1 MTVVEKE
8 IKQTSSNS
16 FSTTPKILVF
26 SSLFS
31 TFLVLVPIAYLVI
44 RSNEKGFNYFLS
56 LLFRLRTLET
66 LFISVSLSL
75 TVSVGA
81 LFLGVYVA
89 SLLAKTNTYFR
100 RFFILIM
107 PLPLAIPSYVI
118 AYSYLVLIP
127 KLQGFWISALVL
139 ILATF
144 PFVAIPTFAFL
155 RNINIDQEE
164 VARSL
169 GLRPIQVFYRIIWPQ
184 VRVASFAGALLSALY
199 AISEF
204 GTVSFMRLDTF
215 TRVIY
220 TTYRA
225 SFDRS
230 AAASLGIMLVLVSLI
245 VVYLEKKSRG
255 RISKSST
262 SKLYGSVFQL
272 KKARYFSALS
282 LLSIYIFSIGI
293 PAYVLI
299 SRSISVRSDV
309 NLFELVVLTLNTSW
323 VAFLGACLSVILA
336 LPIAILIS
344 RFKSRFAKVLESSF
358 LVTHALPGVVVGLSL
373 VAIGAKYLNGI
384 YQTLYLLAIAYALLF
399 VANSLGSV
407 RSNLEKI
414 PQNFEEVSRS
424 LGQNYFVTL
433 KRVILPI
440 ATPGIFS
447 GWLLVFVS
455 AMKEL
460 PATLMLKPTGFE
472 TLSTSLWTATSISQ
486 FAQAAP
492 FALALVLVASI
503 PSYLLNRPNV
513 AEKSG
518 IGENLKYD

>member
-1 MTVVEKE
+1 MKSEVKV
-8 IKQTSSNS
+8 IKQKSSKS
-16 FSTTPKILVF
+16 FTTTPKILIVA
-26 SSLFS
+26 SLFS
-31 TFLVLVPIAYLVI
+31 TFLILIPTLYLVL
-44 RSNEKGFNYFLS
+44 RSNEKGLSYFLS

-66 LFISVSLSL
+66 LFVSVSLSL
-75 TVSVGA
+75 SVALGS
-81 LFLGVYVA
+81 LFLGVFIA
-89 SLLAKTNTYFR
+89 SLLAKTNVLLR
-100 RFFILIM
+100 RFFIVIM

-118 AYSYLVLIP
+118 AYSYLAIIP
-127 KLQGFWISALVL
+127 SLQGFWISVAIL

-144 PFVAIPTFAFL
+144 PFVALPTFAFL
-155 RNINIDQEE
+155 KKINIDQEE

-169 GLRPIQVFYRIIWPQ
+169 GLRPIQVFYKIIWPQ

-225 SFDRS
+225 TFDRS
-230 AAASLGIMLVLVSLI
+230 AAASLGLMLILVSFVI
-245 VVYLEKKSRG
+245 VFLEKNSRG
-255 RISKSST
+255 RVSLASNSKI
-262 SKLYGSVFQL
+262 YGSIFNI
-272 KKARYFSALS
+272 KKGRYIG
-282 LLSIYIFSIGI
+282 LLSIIFIYLLALGV

-299 SRSISVRSDV
+299 SRSLNIRT
-309 NLFELVVLTLNTSW
+309 NINWFELVRLTLNTSW
-323 VAFLGACLSVILA
+323 VAFLGASLSIFLA
-336 LPIAILIS
+336 LPIAILIT
-344 RFKSRFAKVLESSF
+344 RFKSRFARILESTF
-358 LVTHALPGVVVGLSL
+358 LVTHALPGVVIGLSL

-384 YQTLYLLAIAYALLF
+384 YQTLYLLALAYALLF
-399 VANSLGSV
+399 VANSLGSI

-414 PQNFEEVSRS
+414 PRNFEEVSRS
-424 LGQNYFVTL
+424 LGQNYFETL

-460 PATLMLKPTGFE
+460 PATLMLKPSGFD
-472 TLSTSLWTATSISQ
+472 TLSTALWTATSISQ

-518 IGENLKYD
+518 ISENLKYD